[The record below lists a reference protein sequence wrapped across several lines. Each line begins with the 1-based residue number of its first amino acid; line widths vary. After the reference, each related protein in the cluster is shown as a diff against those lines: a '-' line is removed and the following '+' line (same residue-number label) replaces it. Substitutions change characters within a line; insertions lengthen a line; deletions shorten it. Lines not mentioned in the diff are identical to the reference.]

1 MKKVIRLTED
11 DLARIVKRVIN
22 EQESKPNIFN
32 DCKSGNC
39 SGLFNYVMKL
49 KGWDKKYP
57 QLNSNGMVYLK
68 GKNTKGNQITILF
81 PKQNSTNLDIM
92 INGKQKSFPLFEIL
106 QSVIES
112 QNNNELNDLLN

>member
-1 MKKVIRLTED
+1 MKKTIRLTEA

-57 QLNSNGMVYLK
+57 QMNSNGVIYLQGKNSK
-68 GKNTKGNQITILF
+68 GKRISILF
-81 PKQNSTNLDIM
+81 PKQNSRNMDIM
-92 INGKQKSFPLFEIL
+92 INGKPKSFPLFDIL